1 MFFTVFMS
9 ETRIADIVKN
19 AFAID
24 SIVDMR
30 LVDSVGIERAEIY
43 REFFDEVCKIGSIVG
58 KVDGVVREFV
68 YGIDDNGEINV
79 PCVSC
84 QVTFDDMSLSE
95 CVEYCFADEQPYPQW
110 HIAKVSV
117 VAIEDFKAKKFK
129 LWEHQ
134 LKAPECEAAF
144 RRLLQQGPIRNVYDK
159 FIFPT
164 PEACASKYKVI
175 DEHSGKVVDIPH
187 QVSRM
192 RIWNPVEQDYD
203 EFDPELAG
211 APSEPSDTEKY
222 WSSFLDELRE
232 LRGKDYID
240 SLLGV

>member
-1 MFFTVFMS
+1 MS
-9 ETRIADIVKN
+9 EPDVAEKVKKVFGVDN
-19 AFAID
+19 
-24 SIVDMR
+24 IVDMR
-30 LVDSVGIERAEIY
+30 VVDSVGKEREVIY
-43 REFFDEVCKIGSIVG
+43 SEFFEGANITKIGTILG

-68 YGIDDNGEINV
+68 YGIETNGEIKV

-84 QVTFDDMSLSE
+84 TVTFDDMSLSE
-95 CVEYCFADEQPYPQW
+95 CVEYCFADEQPYPKW
-110 HIAKVSV
+110 HLAKVSV
-117 VAIEDFKAKKFK
+117 IAIEDFKAKKFK
-129 LWEHQ
+129 LWENQ

-164 PEACASKYKVI
+164 PEECASKYKVT

-192 RIWNPVEQDYD
+192 RIWNPVEQAYD
-203 EFDPELAG
+203 EFDPGLVG
-211 APSEPSDTEKY
+211 APTNPLDTEKY
-222 WSSFLDELRE
+222 WSSFLEELRE
-232 LRGKDYID
+232 SRGKDYID